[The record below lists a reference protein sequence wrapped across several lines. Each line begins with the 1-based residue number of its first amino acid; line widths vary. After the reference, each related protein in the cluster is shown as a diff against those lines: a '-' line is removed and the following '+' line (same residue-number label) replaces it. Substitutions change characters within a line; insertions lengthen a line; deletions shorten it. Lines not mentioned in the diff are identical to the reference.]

1 MVEQVMLLSGK
12 FNAGDFFPSLERLDL
27 QGVAGEMK
35 KVHRWFDDFLTE
47 ILEERR
53 MGGDGGQHDDLLSTL
68 LFSQDGADDENEKL
82 NDTEIKALL
91 LNMFTAGTDTSAS
104 TVEWAM
110 AELIRHPKMLAQA
123 QLELDSVVGRDRLVS
138 DLDLPQLGYL
148 QAVVK
153 ETFRLH
159 PPTPLSLP

>member
-1 MVEQVMLLSGK
+1 MVLVGAVARAGGAPATLGSLLTICTANALGRTMIGRRVFGGADPKVERFKSMVEQVMLLSGK

-91 LNMFTAGTDTSAS
+91 LVLFSHYFFFGHFFTN
-104 TVEWAM
+104 
-110 AELIRHPKMLAQA
+110 
-123 QLELDSVVGRDRLVS
+123 
-138 DLDLPQLGYL
+138 
-148 QAVVK
+148 
-153 ETFRLH
+153 
-159 PPTPLSLP
+159 